1 MEIIQN
7 INEKETCFIDT
18 APLIYFFEK
27 NEVYFEKINEVFN
40 DLYEKNC
47 QIVVSMITY
56 IEISTLPVKLGNL
69 KLAAKY
75 REYFTNSNNL
85 TLYPVNLLISEK
97 TISYR
102 AKYNLKTP
110 DAIQLATAE
119 ICGAD
124 YVLSND
130 KEWSKINEVNVILI
144 DDL

>member
-1 MEIIQN
+1 MEIIQK
-7 INEKETCFIDT
+7 INEKETFFIDT
-18 APLIYFFEK
+18 ASLIYFFEK
-27 NEVYFEKINEVFN
+27 NELYFEKINELFN
-40 DLYEKNC
+40 EIYEKNC

-130 KEWSKINEVNVILI
+130 KDWSKINEVNVILI
-144 DDL
+144 EDL